1 MMTID
6 RLEQKV
12 EKLMEQV
19 RSLSFPFKDEEL
31 QQEAENARDE
41 IIELLESY
49 IELATQDW
57 ESRSE
62 TETEEEE

>member
-1 MMTID
+1 
-6 RLEQKV
+6 
-12 EKLMEQV
+12 MEQV

-31 QQEAENARDE
+31 QQEAENARNE

-62 TETEEEE
+62 TETKEEE